1 MKLINFSANIAKNS
15 NKLIC
20 QSDKNF
26 LTIDEGFSIRIED
39 DHYVIRDVEKEEVL
53 FDFKQI
59 KIDDQPNLL
68 VKNLEQNQFYP
79 KDFVEIYA
87 KEYEINSKAM
97 ITEGGQGYEEG
108 QVIPHEEY
116 GGKCNI
122 RIDKVEGGKVTSV
135 HIESLESF
143 FAKDYREI
151 KPDSDFGEGLE
162 ILVEFIDSKKVTSVE
177 KNIKSSTFSR
187 GNNYINLEYPIPSF
201 IEEGKIKIYRS
212 ILTLDKQNLKEF
224 GGQTVCIAQ
233 KVDFT
238 PIMKIP
244 IVERGTINAF
254 KIYNEGATI
263 IEDKFMELEK
273 RIIDLESRL

>member
-1 MKLINFSANIAKNS
+1 
-15 NKLIC
+15 
-20 QSDKNF
+20 
-26 LTIDEGFSIRIED
+26 
-39 DHYVIRDVEKEEVL
+39 
-53 FDFKQI
+53 
-59 KIDDQPNLL
+59 
-68 VKNLEQNQFYP
+68 
-79 KDFVEIYA
+79 
-87 KEYEINSKAM
+87 M

-122 RIDKVEGGKVTSV
+122 RIDKVEGGKVTSG

-177 KNIKSSTFSR
+177 KNIKSCTFSR